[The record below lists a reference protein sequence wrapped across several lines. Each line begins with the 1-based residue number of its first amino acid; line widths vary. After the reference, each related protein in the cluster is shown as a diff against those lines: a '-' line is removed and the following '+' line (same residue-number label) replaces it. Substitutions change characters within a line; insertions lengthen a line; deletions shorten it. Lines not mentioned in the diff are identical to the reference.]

1 MIDFVLKASTKFAIE
16 SHSMGFVRVG
26 IAPLVARTAMIAL
39 ASFWLSGCAGWAPWK
54 DTAQIAQNQEKYG
67 PTADQRIKMLKEQ
80 AKVCKADGGERQ
92 GVFTQDL
99 IRKMLAEHDPR
110 VRCALLET
118 AADFNDSAALAICR
132 GSLDDPD
139 QRVRVE
145 ACRAWRKR
153 GGEEAVTLLA
163 ARYQADTELDV
174 RLESL
179 RMLGELKDKS
189 AIPVLAKALEDSDPA
204 VQYRAVGSLKKVSG
218 QNLGDDVNKWR
229 EWAADPNAKTPAWS
243 IAETFRQIF
252 E

>member
-1 MIDFVLKASTKFAIE
+1 MIDFILKAYPCAIE
-16 SHSMGFVRVG
+16 SHPMGFWPVRM
-26 IAPLVARTAMIAL
+26 APRLARNVTIAL
-39 ASFWLSGCAGWAPWK
+39 ASLVLSGCAGWAPWK
-54 DTAQIAQNQEKYG
+54 DPAQIAKNQEKYG
-67 PTADQRIKMLKEQ
+67 LTADQRIKMLEEKT
-80 AKVCKADGGERQ
+80 KVCKAN
-92 GVFTQDL
+92 GVEQQEMFTQDL
-99 IRKMLAEHDPR
+99 IQKMLEEHDPR
-110 VRCALLET
+110 VRCAILDA

-139 QRVRVE
+139 PRVRVE

-189 AIPVLAKALEDSDPA
+189 AIPVLAKALEDADPA

-229 EWAADPNAKTPAWS
+229 EWAADPNAKTSVWS
-243 IAETFRQIF
+243 TAEIFKQIF
-252 E
+252 